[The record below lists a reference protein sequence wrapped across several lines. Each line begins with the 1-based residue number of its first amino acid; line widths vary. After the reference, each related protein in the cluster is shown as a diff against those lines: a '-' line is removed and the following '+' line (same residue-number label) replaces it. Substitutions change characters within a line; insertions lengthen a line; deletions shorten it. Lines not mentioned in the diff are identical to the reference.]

1 MNDLVAIGAL
11 KSIQEALKRMDRGEY
26 GECVRC
32 GEDINEKRLLAV
44 PWATL
49 CIQCQEEAER
59 EGTGQRPVMAGMLK
73 NEDDD
78 EPEA

>member
-1 MNDLVAIGAL
+1 M
-11 KSIQEALKRMDRGEY
+11 
-26 GECVRC
+26 
-32 GEDINEKRLLAV
+32 AV

-59 EGTGQRPVMAGMLK
+59 EGTPQRPVMAGMLK
-73 NEDDD
+73 TEEED